1 MTAARRPGILA
12 GTMAYTEAIA
22 RIESIAWMETTHP
35 PALSS
40 IDRRPGH
47 EVVLAE
53 LMGARANGAPRLMMD
68 ASRLY
73 TATADD
79 NGDHPAWETLSAG
92 TVRMWVRVAR
102 EALAIHGG
110 GR

>member
-1 MTAARRPGILA
+1 MTAARRPTPVVL
-12 GTMAYTEAIA
+12 
-22 RIESIAWMETTHP
+22 P

-47 EVVLAE
+47 EVVFAE
-53 LMGARANGAPRLMMD
+53 MFDSRRNGAARLLTD

-73 TATADD
+73 TATAED
-79 NGDHPAWETLSAG
+79 GIDHPAWETLSAG